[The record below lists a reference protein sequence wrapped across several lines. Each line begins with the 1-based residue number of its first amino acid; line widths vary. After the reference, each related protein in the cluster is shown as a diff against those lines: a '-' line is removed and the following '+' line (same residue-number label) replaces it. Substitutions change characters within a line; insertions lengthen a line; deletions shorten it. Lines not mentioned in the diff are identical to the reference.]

1 VAHRVPRSYQPTTPN
16 LWRLLRNVRR
26 PDDERDPEIILLER
40 VRRGPAVSVGRYAF
54 RTFQTMAFS
63 SVVFAGASQFAALQ
77 LMVEDAPVLIV
88 IATALAVNLRMAM
101 YSASLAVWLG
111 QAPLWQ
117 RALIAYVNVD
127 QSYAVSINRYEDE
140 PDLTVPQRIAFFFG
154 AVTPVCPMWVVA
166 TGLGIWLGEGIP
178 EWMALD
184 FAVPICFLA
193 IIAPM
198 MRSIAH
204 VVAAV
209 VSIVLALILAGLPYN
224 LGLLVAAVGAMIVG
238 AQTELWMQREVKT

>member
-1 VAHRVPRSYQPTTPN
+1 MPFLLVVVPFGLLFGVVATEAGFTS
-16 LWRLLRNVRR
+16 L
-26 PDDERDPEIILLER
+26 
-40 VRRGPAVSVGRYAF
+40 
-54 RTFQTMAFS
+54 QTMAFS
-63 SVVFAGASQFAALQ
+63 SVVFAGAAQFAALQ
-77 LMVEDAPVLIV
+77 LMVEDAPILIV

-111 QAPLWQ
+111 KAPLWK

-140 PDLTVPQRIAFFFG
+140 PNLTLPQRIAFFFG

-166 TGLGIWLGEGIP
+166 TGLGIWIGDTIP
-178 EWMALD
+178 DWMALD

-198 MRSIAH
+198 MRTLAH
-204 VVAAV
+204 MVAAV
-209 VSIVLALILAGLPYN
+209 TSIVLALLLAGLPYN
-224 LGLLVAAVGAMIVG
+224 LGLLGAAIVAMMVG
-238 AQTELWMQREVKT
+238 AQIELWMQQRATK